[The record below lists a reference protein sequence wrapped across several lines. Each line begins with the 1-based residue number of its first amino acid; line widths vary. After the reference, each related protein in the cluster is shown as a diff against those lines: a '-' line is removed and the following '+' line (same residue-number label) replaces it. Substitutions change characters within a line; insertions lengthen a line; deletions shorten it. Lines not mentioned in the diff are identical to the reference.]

1 MADGL
6 NGREFC
12 YFMSYCESF
21 NFFSDSTKML
31 VVLVA
36 LVIFPVT
43 YGLSCITFN
52 NTFPIRLD
60 HFDLDNLTWDGFEQD
75 INKLPVTTSEEQC
88 RVLIFINYA
97 DQVVMGVKFT
107 NLLKASEL
115 AIGEVQ
121 FITAMLPGTN
131 KEIHYENQLEY
142 VCSDNDTCEKQ
153 FLFYHVGW
161 LLKLNYTDLL
171 EHSAS
176 LLIGEGDTPGKLY
189 DY

>member
-1 MADGL
+1 
-6 NGREFC
+6 
-12 YFMSYCESF
+12 
-21 NFFSDSTKML
+21 
-31 VVLVA
+31 
-36 LVIFPVT
+36 
-43 YGLSCITFN
+43 
-52 NTFPIRLD
+52 
-60 HFDLDNLTWDGFEQD
+60 
-75 INKLPVTTSEEQC
+75 
-88 RVLIFINYA
+88 
-97 DQVVMGVKFT
+97 MGVKFT